1 MFKPTAVALGV
12 SVLLS
17 GCKLM
22 GEDAICT
29 PDTAVPLAQAAVT
42 AASSE
47 DRKVI
52 VLPVDMEY
60 EDSAQKRMKSS
71 MRNSLESQ
79 VISTGTQ
86 LVDRKLANKLKS
98 EIKLAEQS
106 GRYNTKG
113 VPIADYAVLTE
124 ITNSDLSA
132 SFSESYTYKTKKGE
146 TKRVPSKCSFTVD
159 VKAIVKVVSLPD
171 MALVKRIEISG
182 DESATSET
190 RDSRCPISPA
200 SYKGM
205 ATKAAAEAVEYSGDI
220 KELLAA
226 QASVLE
232 LRQCETG
239 SMVKIGVGSDK
250 NVQPNDEVSF
260 STIMKNASGE
270 KETFAVGE
278 GEVVNNPQHGIK
290 PKYSWVNIDEETA
303 LKLHIG
309 DAAKIVPSTC
319 QNLFD
324 LQCHTKNMM
333 ETAGL

>member
-12 SVLLS
+12 SLLLS

-29 PDTAVPLAQAAVT
+29 PDTAVPIAQADV
-42 AASSE
+42 AAKSSE

-52 VLPVDMEY
+52 VLPVDMEFK
-60 EDSAQKRMKSS
+60 DSAQKRIQSVV
-71 MRNSLESQ
+71 RNSLESQ
-79 VISTGTQ
+79 VIETGTQ

-124 ITNSDLSA
+124 ITSSDLTA
-132 SFSESYTYKTKKGE
+132 SFSESYTYKNKKGE
-146 TKRVPSKCSFTVD
+146 TKRVPSKCSFEVD
-159 VKAIVKVVSLPD
+159 VNAIVKVVSLPD
-171 MALVKRIEISG
+171 MALVKRIDISG
-182 DESATSET
+182 DETSTTET

-200 SYKGM
+200 GYKGL
-205 ATKAAAEAVEYSGDI
+205 AAKAAAEAVEYSGDI

-226 QASVLE
+226 QATVME

-250 NVQPNDEVSF
+250 NVQPNDEVTF
-260 STIMKNASGE
+260 STIMKNAAGE
-270 KETFAVGE
+270 QETFNVGE

-290 PKYSWVNIDEETA
+290 QKYSWVNIDEETA

-309 DAAKIVPSTC
+309 DAAKIVPSVCPTFDFGC
-319 QNLFD
+319 KANLYKK
-324 LQCHTKNMM
+324 Q
-333 ETAGL
+333 AGF